1 MSFLTS
7 TRLSLVAI
15 ALSSLLTACG
25 GGDSPTPSPEAP
37 DTSVSTPDNSTPSG
51 ETPAQ
56 KFWVEGYAVKGAIDG
71 GLISV
76 WYHEPGAMDRD
87 WVQIGETVRTNQNGG
102 FRIAVP
108 EDYSAHSLKVILQS
122 DTQTLMHCDAQPA
135 CKTPSQGSVGF
146 GEWFWPGNNLVLK
159 SLVDTSDA
167 RRTVALTPLATLAV
181 EEFLKSPDGD
191 FSRFMELLES
201 QEERFGLDAG
211 ALSRRPVDLA
221 APDLSGVQTSDLKTA
236 LLNIAFLSL
245 VDGERWRTLGDVLKA
260 AQANSGPNGD
270 LPRSAGDDLDLSVE
284 LLTLAGMLQAE
295 YLQEFLKDADV
306 QDDILADA
314 ITGLEET
321 LSSVG
326 HSTSPEPAP
335 LPQPEP
341 TPEPEPAPV
350 PKPEPQPEPA
360 PAPEPEPEPHPEPA
374 PVPEPQP
381 EPEPAPAPKPEPQP
395 EPTPEPVTG
404 SAKMSWNA
412 PSTRVNGE
420 SLAMGEIEKYIVRY
434 GTEQS
439 IEERSYEEVVEDGQ
453 AMTYEVAGLAEDTW
467 YFAIKTIDTN
477 GLESDWSVSVSK
489 TISR

>member
-1 MSFLTS
+1 M
-7 TRLSLVAI
+7 
-15 ALSSLLTACG
+15 
-25 GGDSPTPSPEAP
+25 
-37 DTSVSTPDNSTPSG
+37 
-51 ETPAQ
+51 
-56 KFWVEGYAVKGAIDG
+56 EGYAVKGAIDG

-326 HSTSPEPAP
+326 HNTSPEP
-335 LPQPEP
+335 
-341 TPEPEPAPV
+341 T
-350 PKPEPQPEPA
+350 
-360 PAPEPEPEPHPEPA
+360 
-374 PVPEPQP
+374 
-381 EPEPAPAPKPEPQP
+381 PAPKPEPQP
-395 EPTPEPVTG
+395 EPALEPEPHTKPAPVPEPQPQPEPASEPVIG

-439 IEERSYEEVVEDGQ
+439 IEERSYEDAVEDGQ
-453 AMTYEVAGLAEDTW
+453 AMNYEVAGLGEDTW